1 MQRRLRN
8 FCRRRLEYGAPG
20 GIEASPAGRSKS
32 LDSGRSALS
41 GGNNDRTG
49 LQGSQGKE
57 AKGASASKE
66 RRISKLKLWRRLV
79 SSTRISQLRNVSRT
93 KLNKPPA
100 TADAADDHAKEE
112 AVVLGKGMA
121 MADPQ
126 TFASEALTEFQG
138 YPERC
143 SNPFV
148 TLQWPSRTSTHR
160 LSWFA
165 PVVVAWIGMCSGERR
180 RWWTRLGSWSSMR
193 FFKGEVFKPWRNR
206 E

>member
-57 AKGASASKE
+57 AKGATASKE
-66 RRISKLKLWRRLV
+66 RRISKLKLWRKLV

-143 SNPFV
+143 SNPFCHAPMAV
-148 TLQWPSRTSTHR
+148 KNKH
-160 LSWFA
+160 A
-165 PVVVAWIGMCSGERR
+165 PVKLVCSGRCRMDRYVLRR
-180 RWWTRLGSWSSMR
+180 AKAMVD
-193 FFKGEVFKPWRNR
+193 EVGIVEFNAILQRR
-206 E
+206 SF